1 MYSAVLLE
9 RSVSFANHLTP
20 SPTDSLSAGSSCFG
34 SGGRGQARR
43 GGRGSRGQGQHQEET
58 PNSAR
63 RAQVDA
69 RADGRLRSPVRRV
82 NNSDAAAVAKAGEAK
97 AAAVSAAATLREG
110 QRAKREGG
118 KRVAGS
124 DAAAGAGGAA
134 TASTALT
141 AGATE
146 ARRGPA
152 KRAKVVPDA
161 KVLWSPGKTTKDG
174 TSLVGGGGVDG
185 SVDANSDGSNNS
197 HSVQKGR
204 KLRSLAASFRKR
216 YGEDLTMDER
226 EVDGKGEEAT
236 LHSTGGSAMSLADT
250 MLSMSPTKMA
260 SEVQKAR
267 ARAREQ
273 RFSIASKSP
282 GAMPARAPFSANAG
296 AASRPSDSAANERAS
311 NGGNAGKSAAAG
323 TPCAA
328 YIPTTTAPAPA
339 TTASAGLSAE
349 PAMVEA
355 LASGLHVAGDVLSVA
370 GWSVP
375 PSSSN
380 SSVSSPSPATM
391 IPVVPPAVA
400 ENKVAS
406 LSGPRASGPAV
417 VELFTLEDEDSP
429 TTGPTATKRPISD
442 GGDVAVVQP
451 PPKKMMPTK
460 PRQGTSPGKVHT
472 LRLRLRTDAPD
483 TMPDRTFDGGVEE
496 SKGFEPP
503 NPQPP
508 TDGGVEECK
517 GFDPPNLPPT
527 RRRTPDASP
536 VLPSPGGLPLDVAAR
551 PADLQ
556 KPPTASAMGSASAAP
571 VASPAVSSLSLPDV
585 VRGSGISRQ
594 SSWGPSFGIS
604 DQAENVSAVSTP
616 EPVAPSSNPWVLSP
630 SAPTFAKNRGRP
642 LAQSFSQ
649 PAAIKAAVGSSG
661 STGARLITLRPISAI
676 NGGGSGGG
684 RYATTSNNGNR
695 DDTSNQDEA
704 TTPSRASGT
713 SRLGMPSSVVGDQ
726 ATNGLGGGQQG
737 AGLPSGDASHPL
749 SAGQSSTP
757 LDSQQRDAAIDSAG
771 GGGVGG
777 VGDSAGVGQDEEAA
791 FTAEAGSEE
800 NSLGVRVGGR
810 ALELLERLK
819 REREE
824 SLDFDRKL
832 TQALLDL

>member
-1 MYSAVLLE
+1 M
-9 RSVSFANHLTP
+9 
-20 SPTDSLSAGSSCFG
+20 
-34 SGGRGQARR
+34 
-43 GGRGSRGQGQHQEET
+43 
-58 PNSAR
+58 
-63 RAQVDA
+63 
-69 RADGRLRSPVRRV
+69 RRV
-82 NNSDAAAVAKAGEAK
+82 NNSDTAAVARTGEAK
-97 AAAVSAAATLREG
+97 AAAVSAAAALRES

-124 DAAAGAGGAA
+124 DAEAGAGGPA
-134 TASTALT
+134 TASTA
-141 AGATE
+141 GATG
-146 ARRGPA
+146 ARRSPA
-152 KRAKVVPDA
+152 KRAKVVTEA
-161 KVLWSPGKTTKDG
+161 KVLWSPGKRTEDG
-174 TSLVGGGGVDG
+174 TSLVAGGGGGGGIDG
-185 SVDANSDGSNNS
+185 SVDANSDGSNNN

-204 KLRSLAASFRKR
+204 KLRSLAASFRER
-216 YGEDLTMDER
+216 YGEDLMMDQDD
-226 EVDGKGEEAT
+226 VDGKGEEAT
-236 LHSTGGSAMSLADT
+236 LHATGGSAMSLADT
-250 MLSMSPTKMA
+250 VLSMSPTKMA

-273 RFSIASKSP
+273 RFGITSKSP

-296 AASRPSDSAANERAS
+296 AASRPSGSTEIGRAS
-311 NGGNAGKSAAAG
+311 NGGKEGESAAAEI
-323 TPCAA
+323 PSASRAA
-328 YIPTTTAPAPA
+328 YIPTTTPPAPA
-339 TTASAGLSAE
+339 TTASSGLSAE

-355 LASGLHVAGDVLSVA
+355 LASGLHVASDVLSVA

-400 ENKVAS
+400 EKKVES

-417 VELFTLEDEDSP
+417 VEVVTLEDEDSP
-429 TTGPTATKRPISD
+429 TTGPAAPKRPISD

-472 LRLRLRTDAPD
+472 LRLRLRTDAPG
-483 TMPDRTFDGGVEE
+483 TMPERAFDGGVEE

-503 NPQPP
+503 NPPTP

-527 RRRTPDASP
+527 RRRTPDALP
-536 VLPSPGGLPLDVAAR
+536 VFPSPGGVPLDVAAR
-551 PADLQ
+551 PAVLQ
-556 KPPTASAMGSASAAP
+556 KPPTASAMDSVSAAP

-585 VRGSGISRQ
+585 VRDSGLSRQ

-604 DQAENVSAVSTP
+604 DQAENVPAVSTP

-649 PAAIKAAVGSSG
+649 PAAIKAAVGCSG
-661 STGARLITLRPISAI
+661 SAGARLSTLRPVSAR
-676 NGGGSGGG
+676 NSGGSGGG
-684 RYATTSNNGNR
+684 RYATTSNDGNR
-695 DDTSNQDEA
+695 DNTSNQDEA

-713 SRLGMPSSVVGDQ
+713 SRLETPSSVVGDQ

-737 AGLPSGDASHPL
+737 AGLPYSDASHPQ

-757 LDSQQRDAAIDSAG
+757 LDPQQRDAAIDSAG

-777 VGDSAGVGQDEEAA
+777 GGAGDSAGVGQDEAAA
-791 FTAEAGSEE
+791 FTVEAGSEE
-800 NSLGVRVGGR
+800 NALGVRVGGR
-810 ALELLERLK
+810 ALELLERMK